1 MMNKVLFIS
10 PTVYSNPITKDI
22 QKKFQSLSKVCN
34 PTVFAFSEEKFNSVV
49 EGVET
54 IFNKKNKNRF
64 FNYLKIIFLFFFEI
78 PKIVKDQ
85 NIEIVCLQDPITGFF
100 TIFSLKI
107 RKLPVKIVVETHGDF
122 INTIGLEKNLLIP
135 KFYTLIFSYLAKYSI
150 KNADLIRSISD
161 FTEKQALNFGYK
173 GLFVRF
179 PAWINIDN
187 YLNADTKRLYTGTF
201 KIIFVGSV
209 TERKNPKI
217 IIESLETID
226 EDISLEIIGQTP
238 NLKYLK
244 ELNKLIASS
253 KHAKSITMTPF
264 IKAEELIL
272 KYSSANLFILPSK
285 SEGLG
290 RVIIEAQSTACPV
303 LVSSN
308 TGMTDL
314 IIENETGYIFEN
326 NNKNDLTKKIQYI
339 IDNYESALQIGL
351 NSKDF
356 VKENQSVANF
366 EFGYKKLIDLVS
378 T

>member
-187 YLNADTKRLYTGTF
+187 YLNVDTKRLSTGTF

-226 EDISLEIIGQTP
+226 EDISFEIIGQTP

-356 VKENQSVANF
+356 VKENQSVTNF

>member
-135 KFYTLIFSYLAKYSI
+135 KLYTLIFSYLAKYSI

-161 FTEKQALNFGYK
+161 FTEKQALNFGYQ

-187 YLNADTKRLYTGTF
+187 YLNADTKRLSTGTF

-356 VKENQSVANF
+356 VKENQSVTNF

>member
-187 YLNADTKRLYTGTF
+187 YLNADTKRLSTGTF

-226 EDISLEIIGQTP
+226 EDISFEIIGQTP

-253 KHAKSITMTPF
+253 KHAKNITMTPF

-356 VKENQSVANF
+356 VKENQSVTNF

>member
-1 MMNKVLFIS
+1 MNKVLFVS
-10 PTVYSNPITKDI
+10 PTVYSNPVSKDI

-34 PTVFAFSEEKFNSVV
+34 PTVFAFSEEESSSFVD
-49 EGVET
+49 GVET
-54 IFNKKNKNRF
+54 IFIKKNKNRIL
-64 FNYLKIIFLFFFEI
+64 NYLKIIFLFLFKI
-78 PKIVKDQ
+78 PKIIKEK

-100 TIFSLKI
+100 AILSLKI
-107 RKLPVKIVVETHGDF
+107 RKLSVKIVVETHGDF
-122 INTIGLEKNLLIP
+122 IETIGLEKNLLFP
-135 KFYTLIFSYLAKYSI
+135 KFYTSIFSYLAKYSI

-161 FTEKQALNFGYK
+161 FTEKQVLNFGYQ

-187 YLNADTKRLYTGTF
+187 YLNADIKRSLSDTF

-209 TERKNPKI
+209 TDRKNPKI

-226 EDISLEIIGQTP
+226 GDISLEIIGQTP
-238 NLKYLK
+238 NSKYLK
-244 ELNKLIASS
+244 ELNKLISSS
-253 KHAKSITMTPF
+253 KHSNSINMTPF
-264 IKAEELIL
+264 IKAEKLIN

-308 TGMTDL
+308 TGMADL

-326 NNKNDLTKKIQYI
+326 GNKNDLAMKIKFVIENFDIAAQVGI
-339 IDNYESALQIGL
+339 NAK
-351 NSKDF
+351 NF
-356 VKENQSVANF
+356 VKENYSIQNF
-366 EFGYKKLIDLVS
+366 EFGYKKLFDLV
-378 T
+378 

>member
-135 KFYTLIFSYLAKYSI
+135 KLYTLIFSYLAKYSI

-161 FTEKQALNFGYK
+161 FTEKQALNFGYQ

-187 YLNADTKRLYTGTF
+187 YLNADTKRLSTDTF

-356 VKENQSVANF
+356 VKENQSVTNF

>member
-187 YLNADTKRLYTGTF
+187 YLNVDTKRLSTGTF

-356 VKENQSVANF
+356 VKENQSVTNF

>member
-1 MMNKVLFIS
+1 MNKVLFIS

-187 YLNADTKRLYTGTF
+187 YLNADTKRLSTGTF

-226 EDISLEIIGQTP
+226 EDISFEIIGQTP

-253 KHAKSITMTPF
+253 KHAKNITMTPF

-356 VKENQSVANF
+356 VKENQSVTNF

>member
-107 RKLPVKIVVETHGDF
+107 RKLPIKIVVETHGDF

-187 YLNADTKRLYTGTF
+187 YLNADTKRLSTGTF

>member
-10 PTVYSNPITKDI
+10 PTVYLNPITKDI

-187 YLNADTKRLYTGTF
+187 YLNADTKRLSTGTF

-290 RVIIEAQSTACPV
+290 RVIIEAQSTSCPV

-366 EFGYKKLIDLVS
+366 EFGYKKLIDLVNN
-378 T
+378 

>member
-107 RKLPVKIVVETHGDF
+107 RKFPVKIVVETHGDF

-161 FTEKQALNFGYK
+161 FTEKQALNFGYQ

-187 YLNADTKRLYTGTF
+187 YLNADTKRLSTGTF

-209 TERKNPKI
+209 TERKNSKI

>member
-64 FNYLKIIFLFFFEI
+64 FNYLKIIFLFFFKI

-187 YLNADTKRLYTGTF
+187 YLNADTKRLSTGTF

-226 EDISLEIIGQTP
+226 EDISFEIIGQTP

-356 VKENQSVANF
+356 VKENQSVTNF

>member
-135 KFYTLIFSYLAKYSI
+135 KLYTLIFSYLAKYSI

-161 FTEKQALNFGYK
+161 FTEKQALNFGYQ

-187 YLNADTKRLYTGTF
+187 YLNADTKRLSTDTF

-244 ELNKLIASS
+244 ELNKLVASS

-356 VKENQSVANF
+356 VKENQSVTNF

>member
-1 MMNKVLFIS
+1 MNKVLFIS

-78 PKIVKDQ
+78 PKIVKNQ

-187 YLNADTKRLYTGTF
+187 YLNADTKRLSTGTF

-356 VKENQSVANF
+356 VKENQSVTNF

>member
-1 MMNKVLFIS
+1 MNKVLFVS
-10 PTVYSNPITKDI
+10 PTVYSNPLTKDI
-22 QKKFQSLSKVCN
+22 QKKFQSLSNVCN
-34 PTVFAFSEEKFNSVV
+34 PIVYAFSEEKFTSSV
-49 EGVET
+49 EGVEA

-64 FNYLKIIFLFFFEI
+64 LNYLKIIFLFFFKI

-85 NIEIVCLQDPITGFF
+85 NIDIVCLQDPITGFF

-107 RKLPVKIVVETHGDF
+107 RKSPVKIVVETHGDF
-122 INTIGLEKNLLIP
+122 IDTIGLEKNLLIP
-135 KFYTLIFSYLAKYSI
+135 KFYTSIFSYLAKYSI
-150 KNADLIRSISD
+150 KKADLIRSISD
-161 FTEKQALNFGYK
+161 FTEKQVLNFGYQ

-187 YLNADTKRLYTGTF
+187 YLNTDIQRSYSDTF

-209 TERKNPKI
+209 TDRKNPKI

-226 EDISLEIIGQTP
+226 GDVSLEIIGQTP

-244 ELNKLIASS
+244 ELNNLISSS
-253 KHAKSITMTPF
+253 KYSERITMTPF
-264 IKAEELIL
+264 IEPEQLIS
-272 KYSSANLFILPSK
+272 KYASANLFILPSK

-290 RVIIEAQSTACPV
+290 RVIIEAQATACPV

-308 TGMTDL
+308 TGMVDL

-326 NNKNDLTKKIQYI
+326 NNKNDLSNKIQYI
-339 IDNYESALQIGL
+339 MNNYESALQTGL
-351 NSKDF
+351 NSKNF
-356 VKENQSVANF
+356 IKENQSVANF

-378 T
+378 I

>member
-187 YLNADTKRLYTGTF
+187 YLNADTKRLSTGTF

-209 TERKNPKI
+209 TERKNSKI

-356 VKENQSVANF
+356 VKENQSVTNF

>member
-107 RKLPVKIVVETHGDF
+107 RKLPVKIIVETHGDF
-122 INTIGLEKNLLIP
+122 IETIGLEKNLLLP
-135 KFYTLIFSYLAKYSI
+135 KFYTSIFSYLAKYSI

-161 FTEKQALNFGYK
+161 FTEKQVVNFGYQ
-173 GLFVRF
+173 GSFVRF
-179 PAWINIDN
+179 PAWINID
-187 YLNADTKRLYTGTF
+187 YFLNADIKRSTSDTF

-217 IIESLETID
+217 IIESLETINK
-226 EDISLEIIGQTP
+226 DISLEIIGQTP

-244 ELNKLIASS
+244 KLNNLISSS
-253 KHAKSITMTPF
+253 KHSDRIILTPY
-264 IKAEELIL
+264 INSEELIK

-290 RVIIEAQSTACPV
+290 RVVIEAQATACPV
-303 LVSSN
+303 LVSSG
-308 TGMTDL
+308 TGIVDL
-314 IIENETGYIFEN
+314 IIESETGYIFEN
-326 NNKNDLTKKIQYI
+326 NNRDDLNKKIQNI
-339 IDNYESALQIGL
+339 IENYDVAIQTGL
-351 NSKDF
+351 NSRDF
-356 VKENQSVANF
+356 VKNNQSIENF
-366 EFGYKKLIDLVS
+366 EFGYRKLFDLVS